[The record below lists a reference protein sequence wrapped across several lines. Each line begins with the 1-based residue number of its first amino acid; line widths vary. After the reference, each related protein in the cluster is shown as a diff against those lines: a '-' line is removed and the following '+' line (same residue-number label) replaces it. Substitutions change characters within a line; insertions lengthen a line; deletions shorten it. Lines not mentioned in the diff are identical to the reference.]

1 MQQGL
6 ISWISSQSAVGVRRK
21 VVRKRWEIRLR
32 FSMCH
37 FGLYIFRLALSRTTT
52 EDEIHE
58 TRSDLINCK
67 HACWVRYCVHAV
79 NHFRFLFE
87 HVMWFEENEI
97 ESLNKIWTVFNFSLL
112 SELSSIFC
120 EIVYCCT
127 IQNWNLISS
136 FYFFFFLWKCKLY
149 KRVIKTTPEIV
160 LANSNYA

>member
-1 MQQGL
+1 MNL
-6 ISWISSQSAVGVRRK
+6 ISICSAVGVRRK
-21 VVRKRWEIRLR
+21 VVRKRWDIRLR

-37 FGLYIFRLALSRTTT
+37 FSLNIFRLVLSRTTT

-87 HVMWFEENEI
+87 NVMWFEENEI
-97 ESLNKIWTVFNFSLL
+97 ESLYKIWTVFQFRCC
-112 SELSSIFC
+112 LSSLRCSAKLFYCWRIQI
-120 EIVYCCT
+120 EIWSHLH
-127 IQNWNLISS
+127 I
-136 FYFFFFLWKCKLY
+136 FFFLWKCKLY
-149 KRVIKTTPEIV
+149 KLVIKTTLEIV